1 MKNFESIVSKEVGL
15 ANGEITPRDRLQ
27 NQIRLATEVF
37 CRLNGFVDLEDDK
50 KRNEIMLYWTDQKYS
65 EIYRNMEDSTEIQNH
80 SRIKG
85 NIFAITP
92 DDIFYFKENGKFSS
106 N

>member
-1 MKNFESIVSKEVGL
+1 MRNFESIVSKEVKL
-15 ANGEITPRDRLQ
+15 ASGEITPKDRLQ

-37 CRLNGFVDLEDDK
+37 CRQNGFVDLEDDNQ
-50 KRNEIMLYWTDQKYS
+50 RNNIMLYWTDQKYS
-65 EIYRNMEDSTEIQNH
+65 EIYRNMENSSEIQNH
-80 SRIKG
+80 PRIKG

-92 DDIFYFKENGKFSS
+92 DDIFYFKEHGKLSV